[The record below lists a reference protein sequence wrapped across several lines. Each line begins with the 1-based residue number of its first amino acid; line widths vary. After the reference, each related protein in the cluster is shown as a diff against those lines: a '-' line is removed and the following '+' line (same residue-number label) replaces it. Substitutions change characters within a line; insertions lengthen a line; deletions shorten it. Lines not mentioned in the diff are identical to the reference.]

1 MAKSKV
7 RPTMG
12 TPIASGMSRR
22 DQAAALGLSLG
33 ELSRWVALAGMPA
46 DEFERRLRAQVASGR
61 RPTAETLIRGARVPI
76 PGRVARAATIAK
88 GMTADERRALRA
100 VLDALELRL

>member
-61 RPTAETLIRGARVPI
+61 RPTAESLVRGAPVPA
-76 PGRVARAATIAK
+76 PGRVERAAAIAK
-88 GMTADERRALRA
+88 RMTAGERRALRA